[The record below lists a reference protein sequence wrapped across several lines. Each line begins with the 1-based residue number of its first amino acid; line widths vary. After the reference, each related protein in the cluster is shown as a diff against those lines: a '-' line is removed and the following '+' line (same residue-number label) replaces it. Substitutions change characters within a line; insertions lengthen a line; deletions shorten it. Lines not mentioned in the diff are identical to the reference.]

1 VAAGTTTGSIFINT
15 VAANIAT
22 NINLCHTTASCD
34 DGYTATAHN
43 NVVTITAP
51 LGITVTPTVTKS
63 GSITF
68 VTTAF
73 NGGTSGAN
81 LLTNIVSG
89 TTSYPYP
96 GTAAKASTRTD
107 CLGSTCTYAEEM
119 TNYANWWAY
128 YQTRMQMMKSST
140 SLAFQNVG
148 SNYRVG
154 YASMNNNQGSA
165 FVNPAPFTA
174 ANKLAWYNKFFAAK
188 PNNST
193 PLRDFVAEI
202 GQFYAGKYNGSS
214 FNGVAVTDPMQYSCQ
229 QNFSIVA
236 TDGYWNE
243 AANPNQIDGS
253 TDIGDQD
260 SGEARPFNDGGGVI
274 VTKVTPTVT
283 TTTVTTTGRTTLD
296 RSTRTDTTTSTTTQ
310 TGTNTYAQTTVA
322 SVGSGTC
329 SSRTQQKSYTGTLT
343 QTLTKVTT
351 STQPKE
357 VLTTTLYTDVATST
371 STSTETVVTTNG
383 TVTSDTTAVTTAGPS
398 TVSTVSSGPSVVTNN
413 LGSPTVT
420 GPTSATTP
428 TATIGNVS
436 WGSPTTSCVAS
447 GTGATGPTL
456 VTTGTLSPA
465 SPTPT
470 VTTTTGGTTHTAGY
484 PQTLSAGTAST
495 ATAGPTVGATTTTS
509 VITGGTSNTLA
520 DTTEYYYVTDLRTA
534 ALGNCTGSL
543 GLDVCNNDVPTSG
556 LDSASWQHMTVF
568 TMALGASGYMQY
580 LSGYA
585 TASSGD
591 YYDVANGTVA
601 NTSSGICSW
610 QSSGACNWPVPVSNT
625 QTTIDDLWHA
635 AVTGRGSYFS
645 ATNPA
650 TLNAGLA
657 SALSGVSARS
667 GSSAAATTSN
677 PNVTSGDN
685 FVFSSTF
692 TTQEWD
698 GELVRQQLDLGTGAV
713 SNTIDWAAQLQL
725 DTADTANYAAR
736 KVYTFSPSATNKLML
751 FNWTNLSA
759 AQQAYFTTP
768 AISTLSQF
776 CVSGVTCLAA
786 ADQTTAS
793 GQSLVDFLRGERVN
807 EGVPTDLTKYYR
819 QRIHVLGDIVNAE
832 AVYVKLPLFTYQDAG
847 YAAFVA
853 TETSLPRAGAVYV
866 AANDGMLHAF
876 DSGTGA
882 ENWTYIPSLVLP
894 SLYKLAD
901 KNYSNLHQYFV
912 DGTPVAGDAYF
923 DDSDGT
929 GLRWHTIVVA
939 GLNDGGRGYY
949 ALDVTD
955 PANPRA
961 LWEFTDAN
969 MGYTFGN
976 PVITKTQ
983 DGTWVVL
990 VTSGYNN
997 VPDANKATGDGVG
1010 RLYVLNAATGA
1021 LIRTISTGVGS
1032 VATPSGLARV
1042 SAWVDNDSVDN
1053 TALRA
1058 YGGDLQGN
1066 LWRFD
1071 INGNIGAAGY
1081 DAQLLTTFY
1090 ADTAGTVRQP
1100 ITTRPELGSVAT
1112 FPVVYVGTGR
1122 FLGVSD
1128 LTDTTQQSFYAV
1140 KDSLGTTTWP
1150 NPRGATTT
1158 FVQQNLTTTTCPAG
1172 SPATICTLGQAVRTS
1187 TSKTVNFA
1195 TNAGWFIDLPDSG
1208 ERANTDPSL
1217 AFGTLGFTTNVPNNS
1232 ACTAGG
1238 YSYRYVLDYRTGA
1251 PVSTS
1256 TTGVSGIRLGNAL
1269 ATRGVFVRLP
1279 NNTVVQLTRLSD
1291 GTTMTTNVPIGA
1303 GTGGVRRISWR
1314 ELIQD
1319 Q

>member
-1 VAAGTTTGSIFINT
+1 MSIGTPPAFTGGVPGF
-15 VAANIAT
+15 
-22 NINLCHTTASCD
+22 D
-34 DGYTATAHN
+34 
-43 NVVTITAP
+43 
-51 LGITVTPTVTKS
+51 
-63 GSITF
+63 
-68 VTTAF
+68 
-73 NGGTSGAN
+73 

-89 TTSYPYP
+89 TNSYPYP
-96 GTAAKASTRTD
+96 GATAKASTRTD
-107 CLGSTCTYAEEM
+107 CAGSTCTYAEEM

-128 YQTRMQMMKSST
+128 YHTRMQMIKTSA

-148 SNYRVG
+148 ANYHVG
-154 YASMNNNQGSA
+154 YAAMNNNQGSG
-165 FVNPAPFTA
+165 FINPAPFTA
-174 ANKLAWYNKFFAAK
+174 TNKLAWYNKFFGAI

-193 PLRDFVAEI
+193 PLRDFLANA
-202 GQFYAGKYNGSS
+202 GQYFAGKYDGSS
-214 FNGVAVTDPMQYSCQ
+214 FNGVTVIDPMQYSCQ

-243 AANPNQIDGS
+243 AANPNQLNGS
-253 TDIGDQD
+253 TDIGNQD
-260 SGEARPFNDGGGVI
+260 SSEKRPYNDGGGST

-310 TGTNTYAQTTVA
+310 TRTNTYAKTTVT
-322 SVGSGTC
+322 SVNRSTC
-329 SSRTQQKSYTGTLT
+329 NSRNQQKDYTGTLT
-343 QTLTKVTT
+343 QTVTNVT
-351 STQPKE
+351 SSAQPFE
-357 VLTTTLYTDVATST
+357 VLTTTGYTDVATST

-398 TVSTVSSGPSVVTNN
+398 TVSSVSSGPSALSNA

-420 GPTSATTP
+420 GPTSTTTP
-428 TATIGNVS
+428 AATDSNIS
-436 WGSPTTSCVAS
+436 WGSPTSTSCVSS
-447 GTGATGPTL
+447 GTSSTGPTVL
-456 VTTGTLSPA
+456 TTGTLSPA
-465 SPTPT
+465 SPTP
-470 VTTTTGGTTHTAGY
+470 VVATTTGGLTHTAGY
-484 PQTLSAGTAST
+484 PHTLSAGTAST
-495 ATAGPTVGATTTTS
+495 VTGAPVVGATTTTTTT
-509 VITGGTSNTLA
+509 TGGTSNTLA
-520 DTTEYYYVTDLRTA
+520 DTAEYYYVTDLRTS
-534 ALGNCTGSL
+534 ALGNCTGST
-543 GLDVCNNDVPTSG
+543 GLDVCTNDVPTSG
-556 LDSASWQHMTVF
+556 LDAASWQHMTLF

-580 LSGYA
+580 SPNYV
-585 TASSGD
+585 TAGSGD
-591 YYDVANGTVA
+591 YFDVANGTAA

-635 AVTGRGSYFS
+635 AVNGRGAYFS

-713 SNTIDWAAQLQL
+713 LSTASSPTCPADWCAQGQL
-725 DTADTANYAAR
+725 DAVTNTDYTTRAI
-736 KVYTFSPSATNKLML
+736 YTFSSSAANKLKL
-751 FNWTNLSA
+751 FNWSNLNA
-759 AQQAYFTTP
+759 TQQAYFTTP

-786 ADQTTAS
+786 ADQASAS
-793 GQSLVDFLRGERVN
+793 GQNLVDFLRGERVN
-807 EGVPTDLTKYYR
+807 EGVATDLTKYYR

-847 YAAFVA
+847 YAAFVTA
-853 TETSLPRAGAVYV
+853 ETSLPRAGAVYV

-876 DSGTGA
+876 DSTTGA
-882 ENWTYIPSLVLP
+882 ENWAYIPSLLLP
-894 SLYKLAD
+894 KLYKLAD

-923 DDSDGT
+923 DDGDGT

-997 VPDANKATGDGVG
+997 VPDANYATGDGVG

-1032 VATPSGLARV
+1032 VSSPSGLAHI
-1042 SAWVDNDSVDN
+1042 SAWVDKNSVDN

-1058 YGGDLQGN
+1058 YGGDMQGN

-1071 INGNIGAAGY
+1071 INGNIGASGY

-1090 ADTAGTVRQP
+1090 ADAAGTIPQP
-1100 ITTRPELGSVAT
+1100 ITTRPELGLVST

-1122 FLGVSD
+1122 YLGVTD

-1140 KDSLGTTTWP
+1140 KDALGTTPWP

-1158 FVQQNLTTTTCPAG
+1158 FVQQILTTTTCPPG
-1172 SPATICTLGQAVRTS
+1172 SPATICNVGQAVRTS
-1187 TSKTVNFA
+1187 TSNPVNFA
-1195 TNAGWFIDLPDSG
+1195 VNAGWFIDLPDSG
-1208 ERANTDPSL
+1208 ERANTDPTL
-1217 AFGTLGFTTNVPNNS
+1217 AFGTLGFTTNVPNTS

-1303 GTGGVRRISWR
+1303 GSGGVRRISWR